1 MRLLEYVAGDVIIEK
16 LDAAQLKDEVRVLIC
31 TRYRDEDTQLP
42 TDEFFA
48 IACTDKPLLTSLLP
62 YLLSTPN
69 SNSATER
76 LFSLLK
82 AVHTEARNRLNLDSI
97 NSILSIKVNKLSPI
111 HEADLPKSVIK
122 RCKQSTKAYNDA
134 HKSQ

>member
-1 MRLLEYVAGDVIIEK
+1 MRLLEYVAGDDIIEK

-31 TRYRDEDTQLP
+31 MRYWDEVTQLP

-97 NSILSIKVNKLSPI
+97 DSILSIKVNKLSPI
-111 HEADLPKSVIK
+111 H
-122 RCKQSTKAYNDA
+122 
-134 HKSQ
+134 